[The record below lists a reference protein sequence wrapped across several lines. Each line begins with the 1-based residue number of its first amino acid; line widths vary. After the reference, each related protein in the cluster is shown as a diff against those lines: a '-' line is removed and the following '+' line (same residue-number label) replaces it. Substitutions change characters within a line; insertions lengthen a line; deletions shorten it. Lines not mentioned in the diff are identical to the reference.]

1 MSWFDLPD
9 DEATPL
15 LSRLTSIY
23 RKQNRPTP
31 SVVAAM
37 KVNPPAM
44 KAILQMNSAITFG
57 ASSLGTYREEL
68 IASTVSGLNQ
78 CFY

>member
-1 MSWFDLPD
+1 MSWFKQPD

-15 LSRLTSIY
+15 LSRLTASY
-23 RKQNRPTP
+23 RKAGRPTP

-37 KVNPPAM
+37 KKNPNAM
-44 KAILQMNSAITFG
+44 RAILQTNMAVTFG
-57 ASSLGTYREEL
+57 GSSLGRYREEL
-68 IASTVSGLNQ
+68 VSATVSGLNQ